1 MYNSHNKFYIIIY
14 LSGTNHMLI
23 LLSSMITF
31 LFGFIL
37 IFIYISKILNKKIN
51 EQFAQLNQQQL
62 QTNLQNL
69 TTIQSFLGNNT
80 ADLDRQLQD
89 ALTRHNDTLN
99 KQFDKLTLSTETK
112 LDKISLLL
120 DKRLESSLDRTNDTF
135 TNIIKRLTI
144 IDEAQKKISELST
157 SVLSLQDILNDKRA
171 RGAFGEFQLHQL
183 ISDILP
189 QSVYELQALLPN
201 QTRVD
206 CLLSLPEPNGKLAI
220 DSKFPLEN
228 YKNMVNPTAS
238 IPEKQI
244 AVIKFKQ
251 DIKKHI
257 NDICSK
263 YILPGVTCDSA
274 LMFIPA
280 ESVFAEIHAHHEE
293 LVQFA
298 FEKRVWLTSPTTLMA
313 ILTTANSVIKDQK
326 TRQQVHLIQDH
337 LRLLSKDFERFGKR
351 MEDLTKHI
359 QQAQKDAEDVNVSAK
374 KITSR
379 FVKIEN
385 VELDKPS
392 DKVLQDLNVL

>member
-1 MYNSHNKFYIIIY
+1 MSLLYILSSII
-14 LSGTNHMLI
+14 TLI
-23 LLSSMITF
+23 LLLAIG
-31 LFGFIL
+31 LKIIL
-37 IFIYISKILNKKIN
+37 IYVNKTLTQKIN
-51 EQFAQLNQQQL
+51 DQFIQLNQQLL
-62 QTNLQNL
+62 QANIQNL
-69 TTIQSFLGNNT
+69 TSIQNFLGNNN
-80 ADLDRQLQD
+80 AELDRQVQN
-89 ALTRHNDTLN
+89 ALTRHNDVLN
-99 KQFDKLTLSTETK
+99 KQFDKLTLSTELK
-112 LDKISLLL
+112 LDKISTQL
-120 DKRLESSLDRTNDTF
+120 DKRLESSLERTNDTF

-144 IDEAQKKISELST
+144 IDEAQKKISDLST

-183 ISDILP
+183 ISNILP
-189 QSVYELQALLPN
+189 AAAYELQAILPN

-220 DSKFPLEN
+220 DAKFPLEN
-228 YKNMVNPTAS
+228 YKAMINPDAGLA
-238 IPEKQI
+238 EKQS
-244 AVIKFKQ
+244 ALSRFKQ

-257 NDICSK
+257 TDISTK

-298 FEKRVWLTSPTTLMA
+298 FEKRIWLTSPTTLMA

-326 TRQQVHLIQDH
+326 TKQQVHLIQDH

-359 QQAQKDAEDVNVSAK
+359 HQAQKDVEEVNTSAK
-374 KITSR
+374 KITNR
-379 FVKIEN
+379 FIKIDN
-385 VELDKPS
+385 VDLDKSS
-392 DKVLQDLNVL
+392 DKLLADIESF

>member
-1 MYNSHNKFYIIIY
+1 MSLLYILSSII
-14 LSGTNHMLI
+14 TLI
-23 LLSSMITF
+23 LSLGIGLSIF
-31 LFGFIL
+31 
-37 IFIYISKILNKKIN
+37 FIYINKILTKKMN
-51 EQFAQLNQQQL
+51 DQFIQLNQQLL
-62 QTNLQNL
+62 QANIQNL
-69 TTIQSFLGNNT
+69 TSIQNFLGNNN
-80 ADLDRQLQD
+80 AELDRQLQN
-89 ALTRHNDTLN
+89 ALIRHNDTLN
-99 KQFDKLTLSTETK
+99 KQFDKLTLSTENK
-112 LDKISLLL
+112 LDKISILL
-120 DKRLESSLDRTNDTF
+120 DKRLESSLERTNDTF

-144 IDEAQKKISELST
+144 IDEAQKKISDLST

-183 ISDILP
+183 ISNILP
-189 QSVYELQALLPN
+189 TNAYELQAVLPN

-220 DSKFPLEN
+220 DAKFPLEN
-228 YKNMVNPTAS
+228 YKAMINS
-238 IPEKQI
+238 DCSLIEKQS
-244 AVIKFKQ
+244 AQTRFKQ

-257 NDICSK
+257 IDISSK
-263 YILPGVTCDSA
+263 YILPGTTCDSA

-298 FEKRVWLTSPTTLMA
+298 FEKRIWLTSPTTLMA

-326 TRQQVHLIQDH
+326 TKQQVHLIQDH

-359 QQAQKDAEDVNVSAK
+359 HQAQKDVEEVNTSAK

-379 FVKIEN
+379 FIKIDN
-385 VELDKPS
+385 VDLDKNS
-392 DKVLQDLNVL
+392 EKLLADVESV

>member
-1 MYNSHNKFYIIIY
+1 MSLLYILSSII
-14 LSGTNHMLI
+14 TLI
-23 LLSSMITF
+23 LAIS
-31 LFGFIL
+31 L
-37 IFIYISKILNKKIN
+37 IFVYINKMLAKKIG
-51 EQFAQLNQQQL
+51 EQFTLLNQQLL
-62 QTNLQNL
+62 QANIQNL
-69 TTIQSFLGNNT
+69 TSIQSFLGNNN
-80 ADLDRQLQD
+80 AELDRQVQN

-99 KQFDKLTLSTETK
+99 KQFDKLTLSTELK
-112 LDKISLLL
+112 LDKISTQL
-120 DKRLESSLDRTNDTF
+120 DKRLESSLERTNDTF

-144 IDEAQKKISELST
+144 IDEAQKKISDLST

-183 ISDILP
+183 ISNILP
-189 QSVYELQALLPN
+189 ATVYELQAILPN

-220 DSKFPLEN
+220 DAKFPLEN
-228 YKNMVNPTAS
+228 YKIMIDPDCNLL
-238 IPEKQI
+238 EKQ
-244 AVIKFKQ
+244 AALTRFKQ

-257 NDICSK
+257 TDISSK
-263 YILPGVTCDSA
+263 YILPGITCDSA

-298 FEKRVWLTSPTTLMA
+298 FEKRIWLTSPTTLMA

-326 TRQQVHLIQDH
+326 TKQQVHLIQDH

-359 QQAQKDAEDVNVSAK
+359 HQAQKDVEDVNTSAK

-379 FVKIEN
+379 FIKIDN
-385 VELDKPS
+385 VDLDKTS
-392 DKVLQDLNVL
+392 EKLLTDVESV

>member
-1 MYNSHNKFYIIIY
+1 
-14 LSGTNHMLI
+14 MLL

-31 LFGFIL
+31 LLGFVL
-37 IFIYISKILNKKIN
+37 IFIYIHKMLNKKIN
-51 EQFAQLNQQQL
+51 EQFVQLNQQHL
-62 QTNLQNL
+62 QTNLHNL
-69 TTIQSFLGNNT
+69 TTIQNFLGNNT
-80 ADLDRQLQD
+80 AELDRQLQN

-112 LDKISLLL
+112 LDKISVLL
-120 DKRLESSLDRTNDTF
+120 DKRLESSLERTNDTF

-189 QSVYELQALLPN
+189 QSVYELQAVLPN

-220 DSKFPLEN
+220 DAKFPLEN
-228 YKNMVNPTAS
+228 YKSMININLTLHEQQAAS
-238 IPEKQI
+238 L
-244 AVIKFKQ
+244 KFKQ

-257 NDICSK
+257 TDISSK
-263 YILPGVTCDSA
+263 YILPGITCDSA

-359 QQAQKDAEDVNVSAK
+359 QQAQKDVEDVNVSAK

-379 FVKIEN
+379 FVKIDN

-392 DKVLQDLNVL
+392 DKLLEELNIL

>member
-1 MYNSHNKFYIIIY
+1 MNLVY
-14 LSGTNHMLI
+14 LI
-23 LLSSMITF
+23 LSSIITL
-31 LFGFIL
+31 LFASVLILFFIP
-37 IFIYISKILNKKIN
+37 KMLNRKIN
-51 EQFAQLNQQQL
+51 ANFAELTQHQL
-62 QTNLQNL
+62 QTNAQNL
-69 TTIQSFLGNNT
+69 STIQSFLSQNT
-80 ADLDRQLQD
+80 ADLDRQLHD

-99 KQFDKLTLSTETK
+99 KQFDKLTLSTENK

-120 DKRLESSLDRTNDTF
+120 DKRLETSLDRTNETF
-135 TNIIKRLTI
+135 TNIIKRLII
-144 IDEAQKKISELST
+144 IDEAQKKISDLST

-183 ISDILP
+183 ISNILP
-189 QSVYELQALLPN
+189 ESVYELQAVLPN
-201 QTRVD
+201 ETRVD

-220 DSKFPLEN
+220 DAKFPLEN
-228 YKNMVNPTAS
+228 YKTMINPNLS
-238 IPEKQI
+238 VPEKQI
-244 AVIKFKQ
+244 ALSKFKQ

-257 NDICSK
+257 QDIHSK
-263 YILPGVTCDSA
+263 YIIPGVTCDSA

-280 ESVFAEIHAHHEE
+280 ESVFSEIHAHHEE
-293 LVQFA
+293 LVQYA

-359 QQAQKDAEDVNVSAK
+359 QQAQKDAEDVNISAK

-379 FVKIEN
+379 FTKIDN
-385 VELDKPS
+385 VELDKTP
-392 DKVLQDLNVL
+392 DKLLENFETI

>member
-1 MYNSHNKFYIIIY
+1 MNE
-14 LSGTNHMLI
+14 
-23 LLSSMITF
+23 
-31 LFGFIL
+31 LFF
-37 IFIYISKILNKKIN
+37 
-51 EQFAQLNQQQL
+51 QLNQQQH
-62 QTNLQNL
+62 QINLQNL
-69 TTIQSFLGNNT
+69 TTTQSFFNNNT
-80 ADLDRQLQD
+80 ADLDRQLHD

-99 KQFDKLTLSTETK
+99 KQFDKLTASTETK

-120 DKRLESSLDRTNDTF
+120 EKRLETSLEKTNDTF
-135 TNIIKRLTI
+135 TNIIKRLTL
-144 IDEAQKKISELST
+144 IDEAQKKIADLST

-183 ISDILP
+183 ISNLLP
-189 QSVYELQALLPN
+189 ESVYELQAVLPN

-206 CLLSLPEPNGKLAI
+206 CLLYLPEPNGKLAI
-220 DSKFPLEN
+220 DAKFPLEN
-228 YKNMVNPTAS
+228 YKIMINVHLS
-238 IPEKQI
+238 LPEKQS
-244 AVIKFKQ
+244 AELRFKQ

-257 NDICSK
+257 IDISTK
-263 YILPGVTCDSA
+263 YILTGITCDSA

-298 FEKRVWLTSPTTLMA
+298 FDKRVWLASPTTLMA

-359 QQAQKDAEDVNVSAK
+359 QQAHKDAEEVHVSAK

-379 FVKIEN
+379 FIKIDN
-385 VELDKPS
+385 VELDKSTDNQKEVAVFP
-392 DKVLQDLNVL
+392 